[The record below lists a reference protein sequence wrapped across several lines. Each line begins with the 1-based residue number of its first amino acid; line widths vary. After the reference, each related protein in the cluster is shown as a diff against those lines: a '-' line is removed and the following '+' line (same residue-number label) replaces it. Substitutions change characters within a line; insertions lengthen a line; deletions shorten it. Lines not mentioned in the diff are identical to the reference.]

1 MWRHLSSL
9 SGKFAEDYRTRF
21 QASSGNSDSAAW
33 PGYEAAIL
41 RLQRRLA
48 ICSALWKQHVGVA
61 TWPTLIFR
69 CHFLSSRKKKKSLH
83 CQCVD
88 HSSSFD
94 DVARIHGIGYESL
107 RNVAMHFKA
116 FKSVKNAFYSSAV
129 VTRPSQA
136 PIFRQLGESHSQMY
150 FVFWVRES

>member
-1 MWRHLSSL
+1 MQLIVKTTCWSGYLTHVDLSLFFFYRH
-9 SGKFAEDYRTRF
+9 A
-21 QASSGNSDSAAW
+21 
-33 PGYEAAIL
+33 
-41 RLQRRLA
+41 
-48 ICSALWKQHVGVA
+48 
-61 TWPTLIFR
+61 
-69 CHFLSSRKKKKSLH
+69 KKKSLH

-94 DVARIHGIGYESL
+94 DVVRIHGIGYESL